1 MSRMIEY
8 EWNVGT
14 VTKLAL
20 SAMRIYLGCWMIVTG
35 TSYWLTEF
43 GLPSIFPHLVRNTPL
58 SSQLL
63 VTLMEVGLYDVVKTW
78 EIIGGLMLVFN
89 RFVPLGLI
97 ICLPISGVVW
107 YNAIILNHRFDR
119 LFSPTYMGVMCFYMN
134 ILVMLAYVKYYAPL
148 LLPKTSMGSIKDFG
162 KIFDALQGK
171 SPVAEKGE

>member
-97 ICLPISGVVW
+97 ICLPITFIVW
-107 YNAIILNHRFDR
+107 YNAIILNERYGH
-119 LFSPTYMGVMCFYMN
+119 LFNPTHMGAMCFYMN
-134 ILVMLAYVKYYAPL
+134 ILVMVGYARYYAPL
-148 LLPKTSMGSIKDFG
+148 VVTRAKMGSVKC
-162 KIFDALQGK
+162 
-171 SPVAEKGE
+171 VEN